1 MNDERELAGAL
12 RNVCA
17 KLLDAAI
24 AALLIAT
31 AVVGVSGSM
40 YPLLCY
46 TRLWSKAVPITN
58 TLLQFGFYVHNRRR
72 TLGDAFVHI
81 EIAADDKESSWRRTA
96 FIRAVCASLMFS
108 PHWLPGISTVAL
120 WAFTLYWLITGR
132 CEPGKEIAWD
142 YAARTTAL
150 ISPVTRAGRGE

>member
-1 MNDERELAGAL
+1 MNDERELAGPL

-17 KLLDAAI
+17 KLLDAAV

-40 YPLLCY
+40 HPLLFH
-46 TRLWSKAVPITN
+46 TRLWTKAVPITN
-58 TLLQFGFYVHNRRR
+58 MLLQFGFYVHNRRR

-108 PHWLPGISTVAL
+108 PHWPLNIGAVTL
-120 WAFTLYWLITGR
+120 WPFTLYSLITRR

-150 ISPVTRAGRGE
+150 IGPVHRPGCAE